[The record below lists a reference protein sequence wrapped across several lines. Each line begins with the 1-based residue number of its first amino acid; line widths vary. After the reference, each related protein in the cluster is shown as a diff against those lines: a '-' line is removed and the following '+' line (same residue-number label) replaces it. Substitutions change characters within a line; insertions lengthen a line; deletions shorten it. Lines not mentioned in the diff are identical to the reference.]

1 MIVHESKRMSKTAR
15 NMAVALGTAGEIL
28 VATLLKEEGRH
39 VDMSHDQYDRVKD
52 MLVDGVQNVEVKTQV
67 PFIKENAMTFRPD
80 QLAKCTNADELYF
93 VLVSAPKHNYHYSGW
108 VMKVTEPKNLAIREY
123 RTKDGRDMLLVDID
137 QPAVQLWKRIPKQ
150 HLTLMNNLTVSNY

>member
-1 MIVHESKRMSKTAR
+1 
-15 NMAVALGTAGEIL
+15 
-28 VATLLKEEGRH
+28 
-39 VDMSHDQYDRVKD
+39 

-108 VMKVTEPKNLAIREY
+108 VMKVTEPEKLAIREY